1 MISKTQRLIAQ
12 ATAAAMMT
20 AAIGL
25 ALAPS
30 TAPAQ
35 GATVSSDSQRVSGV
49 LTVKAVDLP
58 SRHMVVTDS
67 AGDEYEL
74 KVPTSV
80 RNFEQI
86 KPGHKIK
93 ATYTLATEFVISR
106 PNTPLPKDAEASITA
121 RAAKGELPAGVVA
134 NHVVVTGAVLG
145 IDMAKHTLKIVSP
158 QGGEVHTIYVRNA
171 DRQKAM
177 AKLKV
182 GDTITAYITES
193 LVVAVSPA

>member
-1 MISKTQRLIAQ
+1 MISKTQRLVGRAM
-12 ATAAAMMT
+12 AAATMT
-20 AAIGL
+20 AAIGVACAPPA
-25 ALAPS
+25 ALAQS
-30 TAPAQ
+30 TVA
-35 GATVSSDSQRVSGV
+35 SSDSERVSGV
-49 LTVKAVDLP
+49 LTVKSVDQP
-58 SRHMVVTDS
+58 TRHMVVTDAS
-67 AGDEYEL
+67 GEEYQL
-74 KVPTSV
+74 KVPASV
-80 RNFEQI
+80 RNFDQI
-86 KPGHKIK
+86 KPGQKIK
-93 ATYTLATEFVISR
+93 ATYTRATEFVISR
-106 PNTPLPKDAEASITA
+106 PNTPLPKDTEASMQA
-121 RAAKGELPAGVVA
+121 RAAKGELPAGAVA